1 MKHNSQITVHLP
13 DEIQQAVQ
21 NLANQQNISTSEW
34 VRNLINK
41 ELTNIY
47 VQAKNTM
54 LAVECIGDCE
64 NLQNATKNEKPL

>member
-54 LAVECIGDCE
+54 LAVRCIENCE
-64 NLQNATKNEKPL
+64 NLRNATENEKPL

>member
-34 VRNLINK
+34 VRTLINK
-41 ELTNIY
+41 ELANIY
-47 VQAKNTM
+47 LQAKNTM
-54 LAVECIGDCE
+54 LAVRCIENCE
-64 NLQNATKNEKPL
+64 SLRNATENEKPL

>member
-47 VQAKNTM
+47 VRAKNTM
-54 LAVECIGDCE
+54 LAVRCIENCE
-64 NLQNATKNEKPL
+64 NLQNAPENEKPL

>member
-41 ELTNIY
+41 ELANIY
-47 VQAKNTM
+47 LQAKNTM
-54 LAVECIGDCE
+54 LAVRCIENCE
-64 NLQNATKNEKPL
+64 NLRNATENEKPL

>member
-34 VRNLINK
+34 VRTLINK

-54 LAVECIGDCE
+54 LAVRCIENCE
-64 NLQNATKNEKPL
+64 NLQKATKNEKPL

>member
-34 VRNLINK
+34 VRTLINK
-41 ELTNIY
+41 ELANIY
-47 VQAKNTM
+47 LQAKNTM
-54 LAVECIGDCE
+54 LAVRCIENCE
-64 NLQNATKNEKPL
+64 NLQNSTKNEKPL

>member
-41 ELTNIY
+41 ELANIY

-54 LAVECIGDCE
+54 LAVRCIENCE
-64 NLQNATKNEKPL
+64 NLQNPTKNEKPL

>member
-34 VRNLINK
+34 VRTLINK

-54 LAVECIGDCE
+54 LAVRCIENCE
-64 NLQNATKNEKPL
+64 NFRNATENEKPL